1 MDEPPTTPKGRAR
14 SPELDRT
21 FLLVLVIGILT
32 GLILATILGLGLISF
47 GYLSVGSSQAACG
60 PQSSSCPPTVAF
72 LPVCPTCAAASS
84 PIVITATPL
93 PTGTAT
99 DTPLPSFTPDYAST
113 ATQACSIFRNR
124 FPGTPCPRFSTPT
137 PPPG

>member
-1 MDEPPTTPKGRAR
+1 MDQPPTAPNGRRR
-14 SPELDRT
+14 SPELDRM

-47 GYLSVGSSQAACG
+47 GYLSVGSSPATCG
-60 PQSSSCPPTVAF
+60 TQTTICPPTVAF
-72 LPVCPTCAAASS
+72 LPVCPTCAAVSAPSEG
-84 PIVITATPL
+84 TATPS
-93 PTGTAT
+93 PTPVATEAQGGT
-99 DTPLPSFTPDYAST
+99 STPDYAAT

-124 FPGTPCPRFSTPT
+124 FPGTPCPRFKTPT

>member
-1 MDEPPTTPKGRAR
+1 MDQPPTTPTGNRR
-14 SPELDRT
+14 RPELDRM

-47 GYLSVGSSQAACG
+47 GYLSVGSSSAACG
-60 PQSSSCPPTVAF
+60 SQGSVCPPTAAF
-72 LPVCPTCAAASS
+72 LPVCPTCGAVSA
-84 PIVITATPL
+84 PVVITATPL
-93 PTGTAT
+93 PTSTAT
-99 DTPLPSFTPDYAST
+99 DTPAATSTPDYATT

-124 FPGTPCPRFSTPT
+124 FPGTPCPRFKTPT